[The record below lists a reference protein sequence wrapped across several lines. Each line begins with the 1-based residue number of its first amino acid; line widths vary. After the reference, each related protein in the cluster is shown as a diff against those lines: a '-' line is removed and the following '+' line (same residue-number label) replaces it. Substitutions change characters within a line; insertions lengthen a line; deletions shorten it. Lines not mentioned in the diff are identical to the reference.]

1 MDLCRS
7 RRKENRRIE
16 VRAEGSTFVL
26 GVFGAWHNR
35 VVSVFMPPSAE
46 PGMSRLSRSAR
57 VFANALE
64 RRRRARLVT
73 TV

>member
-16 VRAEGSTFVL
+16 ISAEGSAFVL

-35 VVSVFMPPSAE
+35 VVSVFMLPM
-46 PGMSRLSRSAR
+46 GLIR
-57 VFANALE
+57 FGGQIG
-64 RRRRARLVT
+64 
-73 TV
+73 